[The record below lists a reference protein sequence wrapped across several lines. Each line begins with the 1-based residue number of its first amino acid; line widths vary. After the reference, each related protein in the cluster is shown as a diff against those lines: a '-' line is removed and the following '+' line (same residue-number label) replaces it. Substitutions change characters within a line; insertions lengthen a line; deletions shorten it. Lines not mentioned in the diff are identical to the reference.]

1 MEQLLAKKTR
11 AEAAYTRVSARMRTS
26 QRQEDV
32 HNGVL
37 AQQMEQLDILIEE
50 GTDPKAIASCQALY
64 DDTSAD
70 CAEAAARTTGLL
82 ADLTSAD
89 LKTQQINLEIA
100 THRQQEDTVITAA
113 ALPPPVEDTP
123 TPSSPRVDLPDGGA
137 AAAAPADAHAGTPA
151 GPNGGHHASNGGGHL
166 NVKKPDGAIITLEV
180 TGQDTVE
187 IVKNKILERAGFPTA
202 EQRLTLSGSGNSV
215 ENLADDTVLADVEH
229 GGTLMLVLC
238 VPAEVPKAAADVLP
252 AEMTPAMEVDDG
264 VATADR
270 STVSS
275 DEEYASVRGSGEKG
289 DGSLGDISLP
299 EGSAPRPVVPTR
311 DMDTTAPAAD
321 TTLTAPFRTDVSD
334 IEVPADLHTRLNMK
348 NTDTMHHDRVQVF
361 VTVATQLPDPENED
375 DRGKDSN
382 VRALVLQL
390 GLHGRLVLPTLPAKV
405 KSIDT
410 GSSAVL
416 HSVHVDGSAFHNIGV
431 EPMSQHAAGDDPELL
446 LAVIGCDVT
455 DSPDRFVQTAKDSA
469 PGSEGRGI
477 LVVSAGMDYMVVD
490 SLSNQVQPGTPDSS
504 HFLPG
509 TDAPASHWSYQGVTY
524 VAIPF
529 DELLN
534 GNTMMYHGNFCELMQ
549 YCSISS
555 TGFHPMGAGR
565 LLNMMPENPSMQ
577 WSPAGETVNGKPV
590 DSPSSALYVPFA
602 DATGVSMINEWVRQA
617 CHDLG
622 LSAEISYSS
631 FGEKAM
637 EQGGLNI
644 ASVPQHRTH
653 MIMTLSAVSL
663 LAHLV
668 YESDFR
674 SPSLPEDTLD
684 GLEQLRSTMLEVT
697 RA

>member
-1 MEQLLAKKTR
+1 MEQLLAKKDR
-11 AEAAYTRVSARMRTS
+11 VEANYTLVSARLRTS

-32 HNGVL
+32 QNGVL
-37 AQQMEQLDILIEE
+37 ARQMEQLDTLIEE
-50 GTDPKAIASCQALY
+50 DADPKAIASCQALY

-137 AAAAPADAHAGTPA
+137 AAAAPADAHTGAPA
-151 GPNGGHHASNGGGHL
+151 GPKRVHHSRTGGGHL
-166 NVKKPDGAIITLEV
+166 NIKTLDGTIITLEV
-180 TGQDTVE
+180 EGRDTIE
-187 IVKNKILERAGFPTA
+187 IVKNKIQEHAGFPTA
-202 EQRLTLSGSGNSV
+202 EQRLTLSGN
-215 ENLADDTVLADVEH
+215 NLADDTILAEVEH
-229 GGTLMLVLC
+229 DGTLMLVLRA
-238 VPAEVPKAAADVLP
+238 PADAPKAAVDVLP

-348 NTDTMHHDRVQVF
+348 NTDTVHHDRVQVF

-416 HSVHVDGSAFHNIGV
+416 HSVHVGGSAFHNIGV

-446 LAVIGCDVT
+446 LAVIGFDVT
-455 DSPDRFVQTAKDSA
+455 DSPDRFVQTAKD
-469 PGSEGRGI
+469 RI
-477 LVVSAGMDYMVVD
+477 
-490 SLSNQVQPGTPDSS
+490 
-504 HFLPG
+504 H
-509 TDAPASHWSYQGVTY
+509 
-524 VAIPF
+524 
-529 DELLN
+529 
-534 GNTMMYHGNFCELMQ
+534 
-549 YCSISS
+549 
-555 TGFHPMGAGR
+555 
-565 LLNMMPENPSMQ
+565 
-577 WSPAGETVNGKPV
+577 
-590 DSPSSALYVPFA
+590 
-602 DATGVSMINEWVRQA
+602 
-617 CHDLG
+617 
-622 LSAEISYSS
+622 
-631 FGEKAM
+631 
-637 EQGGLNI
+637 
-644 ASVPQHRTH
+644 
-653 MIMTLSAVSL
+653 
-663 LAHLV
+663 
-668 YESDFR
+668 
-674 SPSLPEDTLD
+674 
-684 GLEQLRSTMLEVT
+684 
-697 RA
+697 